1 MGKQENQN
9 NMSWPTASWNPGSGW
24 GWWTWAKDDSSGR
37 RRWTEDDDASGRGRW
52 TEDNDASGWGWTGD
66 DDASGWWTEDTGLG
80 RSGGRWP
87 AASSHE
93 ATQLPEEAEESFGD
107 EDGGT
112 VPAGFELP
120 PGPMRAWFDR
130 ERRRWSQDK
139 SARERLEFENQQ
151 LQDKLAHLQ
160 AAEWS
165 RELEYETKKKALQ
178 ENKEKFEMDCAAKV
192 MLIYKESHEKV
203 QQIKQEKEQF
213 IAAGTW
219 FISEMGKGRFD
230 QLLKDLDSA
239 WAKTTE
245 LFAANQQLV
254 QKQDSHEEE
263 LSRTHDEL
271 ARDLARFKGL
281 AKERLYELNA
291 ELVASKTE
299 QARYRRKFRKAHGM
313 LKRKRSEADDSLP
326 SSPSGS
332 SELTPTEAVDAHGW
346 LGWTHE
352 RGDGASTM
360 DKNRAG
366 DNKIVLGQASI
377 SQCQATHARTKVW
390 YQTIAGAGV
399 AELLETIRSG
409 PQVDSLGV
417 SYFGNDIT
425 RTPITTQVQA
435 DWKEFIQ
442 AVKLKSK
449 RSVFVIGGYAA
460 KFPSM
465 RLSSTYD
472 QNLQYVRSL
481 VEREGLYVT
490 DLRQKVQEWKLC
502 SDGIHWHDDEKE
514 DVCATWARLLRGQLP
529 PSCHPDSEDFADD
542 SEPPGGDAPHFKDTV
557 RRVLQESITIS
568 TTVGDINP
576 ASPLMKNIA

>member
-1 MGKQENQN
+1 MLDGTALSLLRCNRLHYMSSLDSGTGSNQHRISSAI
-9 NMSWPTASWNPGSGW
+9 MAYAFGVLG
-24 GWWTWAKDDSSGR
+24 DSSLYCKG
-37 RRWTEDDDASGRGRW
+37 S
-52 TEDNDASGWGWTGD
+52 NHKPKK
-66 DDASGWWTEDTGLG
+66 LG
-80 RSGGRWP
+80 NRLW
-87 AASSHE
+87 
-93 ATQLPEEAEESFGD
+93 
-107 EDGGT
+107 
-112 VPAGFELP
+112 ELL
-120 PGPMRAWFDR
+120 G
-130 ERRRWSQDK
+130 SQ
-139 SARERLEFENQQ
+139 
-151 LQDKLAHLQ
+151 
-160 AAEWS
+160 
-165 RELEYETKKKALQ
+165 
-178 ENKEKFEMDCAAKV
+178 
-192 MLIYKESHEKV
+192 
-203 QQIKQEKEQF
+203 
-213 IAAGTW
+213 
-219 FISEMGKGRFD
+219 
-230 QLLKDLDSA
+230 
-239 WAKTTE
+239 
-245 LFAANQQLV
+245 
-254 QKQDSHEEE
+254 
-263 LSRTHDEL
+263 
-271 ARDLARFKGL
+271 
-281 AKERLYELNA
+281 
-291 ELVASKTE
+291 
-299 QARYRRKFRKAHGM
+299 
-313 LKRKRSEADDSLP
+313 
-326 SSPSGS
+326 
-332 SELTPTEAVDAHGW
+332 
-346 LGWTHE
+346 
-352 RGDGASTM
+352 
-360 DKNRAG
+360 
-366 DNKIVLGQASI
+366 
-377 SQCQATHARTKVW
+377 VW